1 MSPAKTAARWPTL
14 PRRGTAALGT
24 TLVVILVATSLL
36 LGGGISDAAT
46 LTVDLE
52 TAEDFSILAETAV
65 TGDGTSQV
73 ELSLGVSAGTI
84 TGFTPGQVGG
94 TIHQNDAVAVAAADD
109 LTAAYNDAFTRPG
122 ATTIPAEL
130 AGQTLTDGTYRI
142 GTAASLGGVLI
153 LDGLS
158 DPNSVFIIQIV
169 GALGTT
175 ATVSSVSLINDAQ
188 ACNVFWAVSA
198 AVTIG
203 AGASF
208 AGNVMA
214 TGEITT
220 GAGVNVD
227 GRLLSVDA
235 AVTAPGTAVTN
246 EACLVVEPT
255 TTTTATTTTTTTATT
270 TTTIP
275 TTTTTLAPTT
285 TTPTTTTTTTTI
297 PETTTTV
304 LEVAPTTLE
313 GTTTTQSEDTTS
325 TEGSGGAAGST
336 GGSGG
341 AAGSTEGSEG
351 AAGSTE
357 GSAGLPAT
365 GSDSTPAVV
374 VAILAQVA
382 GMAMVRVG
390 SRSEA

>member
-1 MSPAKTAARWPTL
+1 MTGRSSSPQT
-14 PRRGTAALGT
+14 PRSAALGT
-24 TLVVILVATSLL
+24 TLVAILVATSLVF
-36 LGGGISDAAT
+36 GGGISDASHP
-46 LTVDLE
+46 TVDLG
-52 TAEDFSILAETAV
+52 TAEDFSILAQTAV

-73 ELSLGVSAGTI
+73 DLSLGVSAGTI

-153 LDGLS
+153 LDGLN

-175 ATVSSVSLINDAQ
+175 ASVSSVSLINDAQ

-255 TTTTATTTTTTTATT
+255 TTTTATTTTTTTTTTTSTTTTTT

-285 TTPTTTTTTTTI
+285 TTTTTTESTTTTLAPTTTTTI
-297 PETTTTV
+297 
-304 LEVAPTTLE
+304 LEVSPTSL
-313 GTTTTQSEDTTS
+313 GTTTTTD
-325 TEGSGGAAGST
+325 SGAVAGSAA
-336 GGSGG
+336 SGLPY
-341 AAGSTEGSEG
+341 TGSE
-351 AAGSTE
+351 
-357 GSAGLPAT
+357 
-365 GSDSTPAVV
+365 STPAVI
-374 VAILAQVA
+374 VAVIALVA
-382 GMAMVRVG
+382 GIAMVRASRT
-390 SRSEA
+390 SRS